1 MSTPK
6 AAEGPDKV
14 LTKPILTLSAAQ
26 AGVAAKAAK
35 TEAVNKLLITGKRM
49 NDSWQNCQKKK
60 KSPKGE
66 RSQFCAEIHPL
77 INGGLPFSKAHHA
90 ERQSHRQGQAI
101 SLRSP

>member
-26 AGVAAKAAK
+26 AGAPAKAAK

-49 NDSWQNCQKKK
+49 NDSWQNYQKRK
-60 KSPKGE
+60 
-66 RSQFCAEIHPL
+66 
-77 INGGLPFSKAHHA
+77 
-90 ERQSHRQGQAI
+90 
-101 SLRSP
+101 SLREKGLSYSDLKMAP